1 MKKIYNRPAQRVF
14 RTKLTRIICTS
25 DNKGWD
31 VMSPG
36 EKNAQAPFLGHAGAR
51 SYGDWDDN
59 SDEE

>member
-36 EKNAQAPFLGHAGAR
+36 EKNAQAGAR
-51 SYGDWDDN
+51 SYGDWDDD